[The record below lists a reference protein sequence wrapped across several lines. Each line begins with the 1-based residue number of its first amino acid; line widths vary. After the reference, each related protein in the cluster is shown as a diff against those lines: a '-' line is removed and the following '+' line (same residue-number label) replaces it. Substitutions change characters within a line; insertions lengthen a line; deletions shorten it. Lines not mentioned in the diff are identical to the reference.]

1 MARPVNGGRNTTVM
15 MLAAIALVVAGLY
28 FTREVLMPIA
38 LAILLSFLLTPV
50 VTRLERWG
58 LNRIGSVMAVVTVGF
73 IVLGVIGWIVAGQ
86 MIDLARDLPSYQDN
100 IHNKIV
106 QLRGSGGAFSDAKKV
121 VDQIGKDLAENTPT
135 DTQPTTQAAVAVTA
149 SGEAVGDA
157 ARTNQLIDN
166 LAGKPSTDPI
176 QVKVVDDR
184 NTLQVY
190 AEVLGPYLEPVGTAG
205 IVIVFVIFMMI
216 AREDLRDRF
225 IRLVSRG
232 NINVTTQALDEA
244 STRISRYLL
253 MQLIVNVTYGIP
265 IAVGLWLIGIPNALL
280 WGLMATVLRFIPYI
294 GPWIAAAMPIL
305 LSLAISTSWT
315 TPVYTVLLFVV
326 MELISNNV
334 VEPWLYGTSTGMSAI
349 AILVSA
355 VFWTWLWG
363 VPGLLLSTP
372 MTVCLAVMGKYV
384 PQLQFLNILLGDEP
398 VLEPPMRVYQ
408 RLLAMDQ
415 EEAVDL
421 VDEYLEEKPLI
432 QVYDEVLIP
441 ALGLAE
447 QDQHAGR
454 LDADRRQFIRRAM
467 KEIVDDLGDRHR
479 LSAGKVDDA
488 SAEVQANSEEATADA
503 NRTVCVVCLPARDE
517 ADEIVA
523 MMVAQVLEVGSCHAK
538 YVPVDA
544 LASEMVEAAD
554 RHQARIVCISA
565 LPPSAVTHARYLCK
579 RLRAQ
584 IPDISLVVGLWGAKG
599 DIAKTRAR
607 LSCKETDQVVRSLA
621 EVVEQIKPLAQSM
634 TAVATAAATS
644 ADAAAVAAEKNRKGD
659 SDANGEERRQWRGA
673 DDPARR
679 GAE

>member
-1 MARPVNGGRNTTVM
+1 M
-15 MLAAIALVVAGLY
+15 MLAAIALIVAGL
-28 FTREVLMPIA
+28 FFARDVLIPIA

-50 VTRLERWG
+50 VTRLERMG
-58 LNRIGSVMAVVTVGF
+58 LNRIGSVLAVVTVGF
-73 IVLGVIGWIVAGQ
+73 LVLGMIGWIVAGQ
-86 MIDLARDLPSYQDN
+86 IIDLARDLPSYQDN
-100 IHNKIV
+100 IHNKVV

-121 VDQIGKDLAENTPT
+121 VDQIGKDLAEKRPESQPA
-135 DTQPTTQAAVAVTA
+135 TQPAAALPGTTNEHPLDTPLVDQSV
-149 SGEAVGDA
+149 
-157 ARTNQLIDN
+157 RN
-166 LAGKPSTDPI
+166 LAGKPTTDPI

-184 NTLQVY
+184 NTFQVY
-190 AEVLGPYLEPVGTAG
+190 GEILGPYLTPLGTAG

-232 NINVTTQALDEA
+232 NINITTQALDEA

-253 MQLIVNVTYGIP
+253 MQLVVNVTYGIP

-305 LSLAISTSWT
+305 LSLAISQSWT
-315 TPVYTVLLFVV
+315 LPIYTILLFVV
-326 MELISNNV
+326 IELISNNV
-334 VEPWLYGTSTGMSAI
+334 IEPWLYGTSTGMSAI
-349 AILVSA
+349 AVLVSA

-415 EEAVDL
+415 EEATDL
-421 VDEYLEEKPLI
+421 VEEYLNDKTLI
-432 QVYDEVLIP
+432 QLYDEVLIP

-467 KEIVDDLGDRHR
+467 REIVDDLGERHR
-479 LSAGKVDDA
+479 LPVGKVDDA
-488 SAEVQANSEEATADA
+488 SEEVQANSVKATADA
-503 NRTVCVVCLPARDE
+503 NSSVCVVCLPARDE

-523 MMVAQVLEVGSCHAK
+523 MMVAQVLEIGSCQAK

-554 RHQARIVCISA
+554 RHRARIVCISA

-607 LSCKETDQVVRSLA
+607 LSCKETDQVVRSLT
-621 EVVEQIKPLAQSM
+621 EVVEQIQPLVQ
-634 TAVATAAATS
+634 TLTAASAIRES
-644 ADAAAVAAEKNRKGD
+644 KEKSAEKPADAAG
-659 SDANGEERRQWRGA
+659 GEDGERPQWRGA
-673 DDPARR
+673 EDPARH